1 MFLTAQDYMLTQNDE
16 HNYSPFRRPPPL
28 SQRNSGKLFGAL
40 GLGLLLGLAYPA
52 YQYGY
57 GYYMSMVTDQKTTE
71 WREKD
76 AELKKINDTIKD
88 LKEQIKQTRKFFDV
102 ENKILTERQDLL
114 TGIFDKKVKYP
125 MKANAIYDMSNL
137 VNQNQGNIVRIQDI
151 DRNLTISVRTSS
163 DKQMTKL
170 LKDISNVKPYAVY
183 TRSIALNDKNST
195 VKFYDSNISVEISDE
210 K

>member
-1 MFLTAQDYMLTQNDE
+1 
-16 HNYSPFRRPPPL
+16 
-28 SQRNSGKLFGAL
+28 
-40 GLGLLLGLAYPA
+40 
-52 YQYGY
+52 
-57 GYYMSMVTDQKTTE
+57 MSIVTDQKTTE
-71 WREKD
+71 WRKKD

>member
-1 MFLTAQDYMLTQNDE
+1 
-16 HNYSPFRRPPPL
+16 
-28 SQRNSGKLFGAL
+28 
-40 GLGLLLGLAYPA
+40 
-52 YQYGY
+52 
-57 GYYMSMVTDQKTTE
+57 MSMVTDQKTTE

>member
-1 MFLTAQDYMLTQNDE
+1 
-16 HNYSPFRRPPPL
+16 
-28 SQRNSGKLFGAL
+28 
-40 GLGLLLGLAYPA
+40 
-52 YQYGY
+52 
-57 GYYMSMVTDQKTTE
+57 
-71 WREKD
+71 
-76 AELKKINDTIKD
+76 
-88 LKEQIKQTRKFFDV
+88 
-102 ENKILTERQDLL
+102 
-114 TGIFDKKVKYP
+114 